1 METVSIKVK
10 FKENHFSSW
19 LCLLH
24 PLHGLPS
31 HYKVDGAITNNSA
44 FNKSSVPWL
53 WDTIYDLTTVDR
65 VKLDIDSF

>member
-1 METVSIKVK
+1 METLSIKVK
-10 FKENHFSSW
+10 FKENYFHSL

-31 HYKVDGAITNNSA
+31 HKVDGAITNNSA
-44 FNKSSVPWL
+44 FNKSPVSWL
-53 WDTIYDLTTVDR
+53 WDTVYDLTTVNR

>member
-10 FKENHFSSW
+10 FKENHFSSC